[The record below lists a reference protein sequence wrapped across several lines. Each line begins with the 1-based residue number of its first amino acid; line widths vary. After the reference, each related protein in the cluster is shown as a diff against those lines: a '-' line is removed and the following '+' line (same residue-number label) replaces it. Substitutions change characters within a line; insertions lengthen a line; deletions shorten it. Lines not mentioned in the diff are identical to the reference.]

1 MLNEAIAG
9 GLLIRAALPT
19 LPSLWGRMVIGLNGD
34 PIGALF
40 DRPSNIQP
48 EQVYSFSD
56 GMHINVLGLND
67 KQRAVECWTSASA
80 FRSALQVDRFPVL
93 GWRAVANTDHF
104 IEG

>member
-1 MLNEAIAG
+1 MLNQAIAG
-9 GLLIRAALPT
+9 GLFIRTALPA
-19 LPSLWGRMVIGLNGD
+19 LPSLWGRMVIGLNSD

-67 KQRAVECWTSASA
+67 KQRAVECWTSVSA

-93 GWRAVANTDHF
+93 GWPAVANTDHF